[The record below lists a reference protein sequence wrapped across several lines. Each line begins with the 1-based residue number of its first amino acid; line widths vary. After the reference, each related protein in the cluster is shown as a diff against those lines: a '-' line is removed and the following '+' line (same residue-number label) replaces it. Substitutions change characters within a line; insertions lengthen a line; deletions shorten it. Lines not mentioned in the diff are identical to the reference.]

1 MSKYITPVITR
12 PDLKARADCR
22 IAVMPIC
29 ADLHVIY
36 LQVLYC
42 FLGLMNELPFLG
54 VHLKQLS
61 YIFYENGSVLVS
73 I

>member
-1 MSKYITPVITR
+1 MPLVIQLIYNLHIKVDETPFTR
-12 PDLKARADCR
+12 EP
-22 IAVMPIC
+22 
-29 ADLHVIY
+29 HVIY